1 MASIGEALLMAFD
14 LHQSGRW
21 DEADTLYGRILDAD
35 PEQAD
40 AWHLSGVL
48 AAQRGALAR
57 AEARLVR
64 AVALRPAA
72 PDLLVNLGNARRAAG
87 RFDAAGA
94 VYGHAAALA
103 AQPGEVLA
111 WLAVW
116 RARQG
121 RWTEAEALARA
132 VLADAARTSAD
143 ALHRL
148 GVALS
153 TADRLDP
160 ARALLEAAARA
171 APDSAVIL
179 GNLGITLRRM
189 GDIDQAEQALRAALA
204 RDGGMAAARR
214 ELAALLVERAR
225 DGEDEGP
232 LREARRLD
240 PDSPAPRL
248 ELALRQHARGE
259 VEAALAELRRAVALA
274 PDEASALSA
283 LAQALNIAEQPFPAL
298 ALLGWA
304 QRAAPGDPDP
314 PRHAARILQTLRR
327 PEAAADAHAEA
338 ERRAPNPRVGADRL
352 LTLNLTDAPP
362 AAMRRAAAAWAARYA
377 PAPLYDHSG
386 PRDPDRPLRVGY
398 LVEGFLTHDSTCL
411 PLVER
416 HGPGVVP
423 IVYNLC
429 DRPDHPTLPRYRAA
443 ATLVRDVAGIDN
455 DALAALIHADAVD
468 VLVDGAGFASPG
480 LRFLALARRPAP
492 VQIHYPA
499 MGTTGLAAV
508 DGVVVDDRTLPPG
521 RDGDL
526 CERAVRLPCAYH
538 CTPLWPLPERA
549 EDPPCTAQ
557 GFVTFGSF
565 NTANKIGA
573 DTLAVWAA
581 LLHRVPDSRLLL
593 KASDLR
599 PTVADGLRAILCGD
613 FGLAPDR
620 VEIRPPTRGYQEHM
634 ACYNAVDIHLDSFPY
649 TGVTTSV
656 EAMLMGV
663 PVVSLAGRRIL
674 DRYGACLLTA
684 VGLPELIAE
693 SVEAYIAIAAA
704 LANDRARLTALRQT
718 LPDRLRR
725 SPVMDADAFT
735 ASMEDAY
742 RALWRQGARS

>member
-48 AAQRGALAR
+48 AAQRGALVR
-57 AEARLVR
+57 AAARLGR
-64 AVALRPAA
+64 ALALRPAA
-72 PDLLVNLGNARRAAG
+72 PDFLVNLGNALRASG

-94 VYGHAAALA
+94 VYGHAATLA

-121 RWTEAEALARA
+121 RLTEAEALAGA

-148 GVALS
+148 GLALS
-153 TADRLDP
+153 NADRLDP
-160 ARALLEAAARA
+160 ARAVLAAAARA
-171 APDSAVIL
+171 APDSAVVH
-179 GNLGITLRRM
+179 GNLGITLRRL
-189 GDIDQAEQALRAALA
+189 GDPLGAEQALRSALA
-204 RDGGMAAARR
+204 LDDGLTAARR

-225 DGEDEGP
+225 GVVEDAP
-232 LREARRLD
+232 LLEARRLD
-240 PDSPAPRL
+240 PDSPGPLLA
-248 ELALRQHARGE
+248 LALRCHARGE
-259 VEAALAELRRAVALA
+259 VDAALADLRLAVALA
-274 PDEASALSA
+274 PSEAAALSA

-304 QRAAPGDPDP
+304 QRAAPRDPDP
-314 PRHAARILQTLRR
+314 PRHAARILQTLRQ
-327 PEAAADAHAEA
+327 PDEAADAHAEA

-362 AAMRRAAAAWAARYA
+362 ATIRRAAEAWAARHA

-398 LVEGFLTHDSTCL
+398 LVEGFLTHDATCL

-416 HGPGVVP
+416 HGPGFTP

-443 ATLVRDVAGIDN
+443 AALVRDVAGIAN

-492 VQIHYPA
+492 VQLHYPA
-499 MGTTGLAAV
+499 MSTTGLAAV
-508 DGVVVDDRTLPPG
+508 DGVVVDDRTLPPEW
-521 RDGDL
+521 DGDL

-549 EDPPCTAQ
+549 EDPPCAAR

-565 NTANKIGA
+565 NTANKIGDA
-573 DTLAVWAA
+573 TLAAWAA
-581 LLHRVPDSRLLL
+581 LLDRVPNARLLL

-599 PTVADGLRAILCGD
+599 PTVAEALRATLSGR

-620 VEIRPPTRGYQEHM
+620 LEIRPPTRGYQEHM

-674 DRYGACLLTA
+674 DRYGACLLAA

-693 SVEAYIAIAAA
+693 SVEAYVDIAAA
-704 LANDRARLTALRQT
+704 LARDRARLTALRQT

-742 RALWRQGARS
+742 RALWRQGARG